1 MKLLNIFKKPNAEKE
16 KEFRENLAREK
27 IDNKDRLAMMLAA
40 FVTVLLPCVLILTTI
55 SLFAMWVFGA
65 V

>member
-1 MKLLNIFKKPNAEKE
+1 MKLLNILKKPNPEKE
-16 KEFRENLAREK
+16 KEFRENVAREK
-27 IDNKDRLAMMLAA
+27 IDAKDRLAMMLAA
-40 FVTVLLPCVLILTTI
+40 FVTVLLPCLFILTTI